1 MVSYDS
7 RKGVGEAM
15 TQVERKFK
23 NRRAPSYSD
32 LTIETCLK
40 VLVLC
45 GGNATEAAKVVKS
58 KLPKGAKVPP
68 ANTISTWR
76 RELFPTDYA
85 RLESEMHEQRA
96 KKAASQSEAIII
108 MASTQ
113 AMRALESLEDVD
125 YSELRPVERS
135 KVVENLSRVAA
146 THFEKISSPVRG
158 RPTTTVGVNVKI
170 NEALRRA
177 RNLPGIQVVDT
188 TAEELHNDIEEIPQ
202 TTTKEKEM

>member
-1 MVSYDS
+1 
-7 RKGVGEAM
+7 M

-32 LTIETCLK
+32 ETIEACLK

-45 GGNATEAAKVVKS
+45 GGNATEAARIAKS
-58 KLPKGAKVPP
+58 KLPKGTKTPP

-188 TAEELHNDIEEIPQ
+188 TAEELHNNIQVIPQ
-202 TTTKEKEM
+202 PTTKK

>member
-1 MVSYDS
+1 
-7 RKGVGEAM
+7 M
-15 TQVERKFK
+15 TQIERKFK
-23 NRRAPSYSD
+23 NKRAPSYSD
-32 LTIETCLK
+32 ETIDTCLRT
-40 VLVLC
+40 LALC

-76 RELFPTDYA
+76 RELFPTEYA

-96 KKAASQSEAIII
+96 KRAASQSEAIII
-108 MASTQ
+108 MANTQ
-113 AMRALESLEDVD
+113 AMRALESLEGVD

-146 THFEKISSPVRG
+146 THLEKISSPVRG
-158 RPTTTVGVNVKI
+158 RPTTTVGILNV

-177 RNLPGIQVVDT
+177 RNLPGIQAVDT
-188 TAEELHNDIEEIPQ
+188 TAEELHNIEEIPQ
-202 TTTKEKEM
+202 KTQEKEK